1 MDVLIELKDNKVL
14 GIENS
19 KMIKMED
26 LKVVMKQTC
35 LEFFDTIQINN
46 LESLQAEQALQI
58 SG

>member
-1 MDVLIELKDNKVL
+1 MLIELKDNKVL

-19 KMIKMED
+19 KMVKMED
-26 LKVVMKQTC
+26 LKVIMKQTC
-35 LEFFDTIQINN
+35 LEFFDTIQVNN